1 MPIAAP
7 RRVGVAGLLGLLAG
21 ALVLML
27 TPGSPGALRLAGIG
41 LSWWYAA
48 VIAPLAAVLLV
59 VVVQRIAPGPA
70 SRRSMALTV
79 AAWTSP
85 VLLGLV
91 AARAF
96 AGGPEAPALALAAL
110 VAPLVAF
117 LVPAPGGER
126 RPDVVTA
133 VAVSAAV
140 GFILW
145 ANLLLVADVADLLGL
160 PRWAATA
167 LATSTALVA
176 LELARATDAARGA
189 PGRKRGAGAV
199 AARLCRAALRG
210 GGLTLLYASAA
221 GFVALVVVI
230 ALTLV
235 TSPWGAWR
243 AVASRPAL
251 TFSEL
256 SPWVSEGRTLTRTTE
271 LDFTEAHRVT
281 ALSPATYRVLEPGRF
296 REWQLRAG
304 ESLAL
309 RAGDRLVVD
318 AGARLRFEAGKRIP
332 GSPASGV
339 AWADPPERGGVSA
352 TAEMLGVMVT
362 LIGGAL
368 AFVGSRP
375 APGARTVHVGSV
387 LLLALVLASLSLG
400 VFGAFAAPG
409 LSIGAPA
416 LAAVF
421 DLPAA
426 IVPGPRGRAL
436 GVLGVLVLLVL
447 FAATALALRDVLR
460 RAVRAPVRDSS
471 GAAPERAR
479 AIMRVFLI
487 ATWIA
492 SLWGGEASRA
502 LLIGLGLAASATLAS
517 RLADDEPGAR
527 LVAPLAGVIVFAGVS
542 ILGPRLPAWAAAIGA
557 YPVLAALPLAWAALW
572 AWNVVAPRRAA

>member
-1 MPIAAP
+1 MPIAAL

-27 TPGSPGALRLAGIG
+27 TPGNPGALRLAGIG

-48 VIAPLAAVLLV
+48 VVAPLAAVLLV
-59 VVVQRIAPGPA
+59 VVVQRAAPGPA
-70 SRRSMALTV
+70 SRRSMALAV

-91 AARAF
+91 AARGF
-96 AGGPEAPALALAAL
+96 AGGSDAPALALAVL

-117 LVPAPGGER
+117 LVPASSGGR

-133 VAVSAAV
+133 VTISAAAGCIV
-140 GFILW
+140 W
-145 ANLLLVADVADLLGL
+145 ANLLLVADVAGLLGL

-167 LATSTALVA
+167 LATLIALVA

-189 PGRKRGAGAV
+189 PGRERGAGTAS
-199 AARLCRAALRG
+199 RLYRAALRG

-243 AVASRPAL
+243 ALASRPAL

-256 SPWVSEGRTLTRTTE
+256 SPWVTEGRTLTRATE

-296 REWQLRAG
+296 REWPLRAG
-304 ESLAL
+304 ESIAL

-339 AWADPPERGGVSA
+339 AWADPPERAGVPA
-352 TAEMLGVMVT
+352 AAEVLGVMVT
-362 LIGGAL
+362 LVGGAL

-375 APGARTVHVGSV
+375 TPGARTVHVGSV

-409 LSIGAPA
+409 LSIGVSA

-436 GVLGVLVLLVL
+436 GGLGVLVLLVL

-460 RAVRAPVRDSS
+460 RAMREPDRDAS
-471 GAAPERAR
+471 APERAR
-479 AIMRVFLI
+479 PIMRVFLI
-487 ATWIA
+487 AAWIG

-502 LLIGLGLAASATLAS
+502 LLTGLGLAASATLAS
-517 RLADDEPGAR
+517 RLVDEQPGAR
-527 LVAPLAGVIVFAGVS
+527 LVAPLVGVITFAAVS
-542 ILGPRLPAWAAAIGA
+542 ILGARLPAWASAVGA
-557 YPVLAALPLAWAALW
+557 YPVLAALPLAWAALL
-572 AWNVVAPRRAA
+572 AWNVVAPRRAV

>member
-27 TPGSPGALRLAGIG
+27 APGNPGALRLAGIS

-48 VIAPLAAVLLV
+48 VVAPLAAVLLV
-59 VVVQRIAPGPA
+59 VVVQRAAPGPR
-70 SRRSMALTV
+70 SRRSMALAV

-96 AGGPEAPALALAAL
+96 AGGPDAPALALAAL
-110 VAPLVAF
+110 VAPLGAV
-117 LVPAPGGER
+117 LVPALGDGR
-126 RPDVVTA
+126 RPGVVA
-133 VAVSAAV
+133 VMAVSAAA

-145 ANLLLVADVADLLGL
+145 ANLLLVADVAGLLGV

-167 LATSTALVA
+167 VATLTALVV
-176 LELARATDAARGA
+176 LELARATDAARGG
-189 PGRKRGAGAV
+189 PGRERGAGA
-199 AARLCRAALRG
+199 AASRLYRAALRG

-221 GFVALVVVI
+221 GFVALVVII

-243 AVASRPAL
+243 AIASRPAL
-251 TFSEL
+251 TFSEM
-256 SPWVSEGRTLTRTTE
+256 SPWVTEGRTLARTTE
-271 LDFTEAHRVT
+271 LDFTEAHPVT
-281 ALSPATYRVLEPGRF
+281 ALSPATYPVLEPGRL

-309 RAGDRLVVD
+309 RAGDRLIAD

-339 AWADPPERGGVSA
+339 AWADPPERGGVSG
-352 TAEMLGVMVT
+352 TADTLGVMIT
-362 LIGGAL
+362 LVGGAL
-368 AFVGSRP
+368 TFVGLRP
-375 APGARTVHVGSV
+375 APGARSVHVGSV

-436 GVLGVLVLLVL
+436 GALGVLVLLIL
-447 FAATALALRDVLR
+447 FAATALALRDVL
-460 RAVRAPVRDSS
+460 
-471 GAAPERAR
+471 
-479 AIMRVFLI
+479 
-487 ATWIA
+487 
-492 SLWGGEASRA
+492 
-502 LLIGLGLAASATLAS
+502 
-517 RLADDEPGAR
+517 
-527 LVAPLAGVIVFAGVS
+527 
-542 ILGPRLPAWAAAIGA
+542 
-557 YPVLAALPLAWAALW
+557 
-572 AWNVVAPRRAA
+572 